1 MEALKEGCYYHIYNR
16 GAGRN
21 KLFFDKSDYRVFLK
35 KYGYYL
41 SPSIETFAW
50 CLIENHFHFLVRLM
64 TAKEKVDFFESNR
77 QKFETGYFHG
87 KISPEKK
94 PFVASKQIS
103 HLMNSYTR
111 YINKKK
117 NRSGT
122 LIEGPFKR
130 IRIIDESNFLN
141 LICYIHRNPIH
152 HNIVKNYLDYHY
164 SSFHD
169 FTNKRGSFTEVD
181 QVISRFGGIKNF
193 KKAHEE
199 FRLKVVPSRDFLLE

>member
-1 MEALKEGCYYHIYNR
+1 VEALKEGCYYHIYNR

-41 SPSIETFAW
+41 SPVVETFAW
-50 CLIENHFHFLVRLM
+50 CLIENHFHFLFRMKTVQEQL
-64 TAKEKVDFFESNR
+64 DFFESNR
-77 QKFETGYFHG
+77 DHFKTGFYHG
-87 KISPEKK
+87 KISPEKN
-94 PFVASKQIS
+94 PFLASKQIS

-111 YINKKK
+111 YINRKK

-130 IRIIDESNFLN
+130 IRIVDELNLLN

-152 HNIVKNYLDYHY
+152 HNIVKNYPEYPY

-169 FTNKRGSFTEVD
+169 YTKKRESFIEID
-181 QVISRFGGIKNF
+181 QVISRFGGMENF
-193 KKAHEE
+193 KQAHAE
-199 FRLKVVPSRDFLLE
+199 FRLKVIPTREFLLE